1 MGEARCISA
10 DISSRRML
18 VSPPWPASL
27 DWASWKWHRLPTF
40 DPEFNLRVSMR
51 ADGRAGEHGW
61 RVASRIRECRGAS
74 TRFGQGEFS

>member
-27 DWASWKWHRLPTF
+27 EWVSGKWHRLPTF
-40 DPEFNLRVSMR
+40 DQDFNHRVLMR
-51 ADGRAGEHGW
+51 TDGRAGEHRR
-61 RVASRIRECRGAS
+61 RVTSRLRECIEAP
-74 TRFGQGEFS
+74 TRFWHGEL